1 MYHRESVK
9 VPVALTNCR
18 YFAFGVCFD
27 YWELAI
33 EATATMP
40 SRTQAGG
47 TSFDLSSDKKF
58 HGSRAGR
65 TVKQK
70 ELSQSFI
77 DPLDIEATFILQLC
91 QAEHRQV
98 VLLLLI

>member
-77 DPLDIEATFILQLC
+77 DPLDLTIEVTVESGEDQ
-91 QAEHRQV
+91 ED
-98 VLLLLI
+98 